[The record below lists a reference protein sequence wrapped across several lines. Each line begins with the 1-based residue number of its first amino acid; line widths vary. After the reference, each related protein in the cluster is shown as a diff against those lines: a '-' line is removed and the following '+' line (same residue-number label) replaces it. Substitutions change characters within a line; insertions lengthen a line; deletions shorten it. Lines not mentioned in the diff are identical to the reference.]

1 MREVSHNIGQVEEL
15 IKYLQWLYAEEKR
28 IKTLIRKI
36 HEADQSSSPKI
47 RKA

>member
-1 MREVSHNIGQVEEL
+1 MREVSHNTGQVEDL

-36 HEADQSSSPKI
+36 HEADLQKGKDI
-47 RKA
+47 KR